1 MNIIFDLDGTLIDSK
16 QRLYQLFQR
25 LVPVSKLTFDQYWG
39 FKHNRLSNEL
49 ILSTEFGY
57 SDNDIQRFVQ
67 SWMGLIES
75 AEFLSMDSNFDGV
88 KETLV
93 RLSAQARLHVCTAR
107 QSRESAVTQLES
119 LGLLNYFER
128 LMVTEQKY
136 SKEFIIGREVS
147 YLTGEDWLIG
157 DTGSDIKVAQS
168 LGINSCAVLSG
179 FMSHDVLVGYEPTR
193 IIDSVVQFAL

>member
-16 QRLYQLFQR
+16 ERLYQLFQR
-25 LVPVSKLTFDQYWG
+25 LVPVSTLTFDQYWR

-49 ILSTEFGY
+49 ILSTQFGY
-57 SDNDIQRFVQ
+57 GDDDIRRFVQ
-67 SWMGLIES
+67 AWMGLIES
-75 AEFLSMDSNFDGV
+75 TEFLSMDSNFDGL
-88 KETLV
+88 KEALV
-93 RLSAQARLHVCTAR
+93 RLSVQARLHVCTAR

-119 LGLLNYFER
+119 LGLLNYFES

-136 SKEFIIGREVS
+136 SKDFIIGRDVS
-147 YLTGEDWLIG
+147 HLAREDWLIG

-179 FMSHDVLVGYEPTR
+179 FMSRDVLVGYKPTR

>member
-25 LVPVSKLTFDQYWG
+25 LVPASTLTFDQYWQ

-57 SDNDIQRFVQ
+57 ADLEIQHFV
-67 SWMGLIES
+67 SAWMGLIES
-75 AEFLSMDSNFDGV
+75 PEFLAMDSNFEGV
-88 KETLV
+88 KDTLS
-93 RLSAQARLHVCTAR
+93 RLGSHARLHVCTAR

-119 LGLLNYFER
+119 LGLSNYFES
-128 LMVTEQKY
+128 LMVTEQKH
-136 SKEFIIGREVS
+136 SKTSIIERQVS
-147 YLTGEDWLIG
+147 DLAPEDWLIG
-157 DTGSDIKVAQS
+157 DTGSDIKVAHS

-179 FMSHDVLVGYEPTR
+179 FMSHEALLTYKPTR
-193 IIDSVVQFAL
+193 IIDSVLAFVL

>member
-16 QRLYQLFQR
+16 ERLYQLFQR
-25 LVPVSKLTFDQYWG
+25 LVPVSTLTFDQYWR

-49 ILSTEFGY
+49 NLSTQFGY
-57 SDNDIQRFVQ
+57 GDDDIRRFVQ
-67 SWMGLIES
+67 AWMGLIES
-75 AEFLSMDSNFDGV
+75 TEFLSMDSNFDGL
-88 KETLV
+88 KEALV
-93 RLSAQARLHVCTAR
+93 RLSVQARLHVCTAR

-119 LGLLNYFER
+119 LGLLNYFES

-136 SKEFIIGREVS
+136 SKDFIIGRDVS
-147 YLTGEDWLIG
+147 HLAREDWLIG

-179 FMSHDVLVGYEPTR
+179 FMSRDVLVGYKPTR